1 PRSLWRHSART
12 TANLCIAG
20 NEMTRRSAPMARITV
35 VIPTYNHAQY
45 IGEAIESAL
54 TQTRPADE
62 ILVVDND
69 STDNTAQVVR

>member
-1 PRSLWRHSART
+1 
-12 TANLCIAG
+12 
-20 NEMTRRSAPMARITV
+20 MTRRSAPMARITV

-69 STDNTAQVVR
+69 STDNTAQVV